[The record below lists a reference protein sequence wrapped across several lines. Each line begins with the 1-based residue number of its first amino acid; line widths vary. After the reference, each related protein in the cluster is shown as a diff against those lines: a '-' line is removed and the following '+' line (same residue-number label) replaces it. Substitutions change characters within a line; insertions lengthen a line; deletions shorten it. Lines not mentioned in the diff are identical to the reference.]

1 VVQLAVVFILYAVV
15 AGIVAGLLLG
25 GRLDGLAELSFR
37 WVWAA
42 LLGLAAQVVLFSDA
56 GSRAAGDAAPALYV
70 GSTALVLAFVLRNAR
85 VAGMPIVA
93 LGAVSNLVTITANGG
108 TMPAS
113 RGALEAA
120 GLSGT
125 PGFTNSRELATPLL
139 APLGDVLA
147 LPAGMPFANVFSVG
161 DVLIGVGVLVVIVA
175 AMRRGPRPSV
185 AADPGGAP
193 VAPTEPPPRE
203 VPAARPEPPS
213 APPA

>member
-1 VVQLAVVFILYAVV
+1 MFILYAVV

-42 LLGLAAQVVLFSDA
+42 LLGLAAQVALFSDA

-70 GSTALVLAFVLRNAR
+70 ASTALVLAFVLRNAR
-85 VAGMPIVA
+85 LAGMPIVA
-93 LGAVSNLVTITANGG
+93 LGAVSNLAAIVANGG

-113 RGALEAA
+113 RGALETA
-120 GLSGT
+120 GLSGAA
-125 PGFTNSRELATPLL
+125 GFTNSRELAAPLL
-139 APLGDVLA
+139 APLGDVFA
-147 LPAGMPFANVFSVG
+147 LPAGMPLANVFSVG

-175 AMRRGPRPSV
+175 AMRRDPRPSV

-193 VAPTEPPPRE
+193 VAPTEPPPGE
-203 VPAARPEPPS
+203 VHAPSAAPTEPPS